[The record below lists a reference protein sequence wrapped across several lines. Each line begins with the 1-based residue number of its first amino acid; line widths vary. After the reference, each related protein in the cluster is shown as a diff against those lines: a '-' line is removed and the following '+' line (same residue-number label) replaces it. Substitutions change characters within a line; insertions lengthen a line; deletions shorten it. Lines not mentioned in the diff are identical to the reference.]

1 VRRWWLT
8 LTKSGYNCLT
18 KASLPKPAGKEDA
31 LITDYFDFSF
41 QGLPHKVYAFD
52 NFKAGVNGLQSR
64 FYDSVTPDFLLKPN
78 YHKGV
83 PADGFPR
90 FAEAIWEKIVS
101 NRDLDLPT
109 QQQLLA
115 QYRCDEISK
124 VLAFKL
130 GCVQSFYFE
139 YK

>member
-1 VRRWWLT
+1 
-8 LTKSGYNCLT
+8 
-18 KASLPKPAGKEDA
+18 
-31 LITDYFDFSF
+31 
-41 QGLPHKVYAFD
+41 VYAFD
-52 NFKAGVNGLQSR
+52 NFKGGVNVLQSR
-64 FYDSVTPDFLLKPN
+64 FYDSATPDFLLKPN

-90 FAEAIWEKIVS
+90 FAEAIWGKIVS